1 MVLERGVHVAVLWA
15 LAVAGPLFDTLG
27 GNPEFFAVRAASPGE
42 IVAFALLV
50 TFVPPLA
57 LLAAEWLV
65 GLVSEAAAWAL
76 HVVFVAA
83 LSAAVVLGVLSL
95 GTAPALALA
104 LVAGIAAAIVY
115 VRFPPARTLL
125 TVLGPAPLA
134 FVALFLLVSDASDL
148 VFPASADVQAVH
160 VRSSAPVVLVIFDE
174 FPVHSLMGPDGRI
187 DARRYP
193 NFARLARDATW
204 YRNTASVDQDTP
216 YAVPAILDGRLP
228 RQERLPVAADHP
240 RNVFSLLARSRLRAA
255 RERGRDRA
263 LLAGACAGTR
273 EDDAALGR
281 RRAHRRPRAAARRGR
296 GRARGRPRTTRRRR
310 SPTRSWSR
318 ARPSATAS
326 SASTPTSP
334 TTAPA
339 ASSSSSRRSRT
350 TRARGCT

>member
-1 MVLERGVHVAVLWA
+1 MSRRLVLERGVHVAVLWA

-160 VRSSAPVVLVIFDE
+160 V
-174 FPVHSLMGPDGRI
+174 SL
-187 DARRYP
+187 
-193 NFARLARDATW
+193 
-204 YRNTASVDQDTP
+204 
-216 YAVPAILDGRLP
+216 
-228 RQERLPVAADHP
+228 ERP
-240 RNVFSLLARSRLRAA
+240 
-255 RERGRDRA
+255 
-263 LLAGACAGTR
+263 
-273 EDDAALGR
+273 
-281 RRAHRRPRAAARRGR
+281 
-296 GRARGRPRTTRRRR
+296 GRARDLRRVPRPLADGTRRPHRRQALPELRPARPRRDLVPRHRLRRPGHALCRPGHPRR
-310 SPTRSWSR
+310 
-318 ARPSATAS
+318 
-326 SASTPTSP
+326 
-334 TTAPA
+334 APA
-339 ASSSSSRRSRT
+339 RAGSACRSRPI
-350 TRARGCT
+350 TRATCSACSPAAATSCT